1 MTGEEFS
8 QRITDMTQTLY
19 RVCHAQLSQRCDYED
34 AVQETLE
41 KAWENRGRLRDE
53 RYMQTWVIR
62 ILINQCHTIQRQRKH
77 EVITD
82 EPPEGKPPPE
92 PDQDLTLQEALLTL
106 DEKLR
111 LPIILYY
118 IENYR
123 VIEIASMLRV
133 PQGTVKTRMARAREA
148 LKAYYGQEGWS
159 L

>member
-8 QRITDMTQTLY
+8 RRVSGMTQTLF
-19 RVCHAQLSQRCDYED
+19 RVCHMQLSQRCDYED

-53 RYMQTWVIR
+53 RYMETWVIR
-62 ILINQCHTIQRQRKH
+62 ILINRCHDIQRQRKH
-77 EVITD
+77 ELL
-82 EPPEGKPPPE
+82 PELQPDPAPPPP
-92 PDQDLTLQEALLTL
+92 PDADIALHDALGAL

-111 LPIILYY
+111 LPVLLYY

-123 VIEIASMLRV
+123 VCEIARMLKV
-133 PQGTVKTRMARAREA
+133 PQGTVKTRMACARKE
-148 LKAYYGQEGWS
+148 LKKFYAGEELY